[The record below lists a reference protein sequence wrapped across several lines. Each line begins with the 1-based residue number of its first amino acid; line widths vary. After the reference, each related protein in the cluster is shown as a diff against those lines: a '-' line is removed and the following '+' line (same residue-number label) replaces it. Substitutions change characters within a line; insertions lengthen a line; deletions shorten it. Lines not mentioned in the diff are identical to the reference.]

1 MLSSMS
7 ATPPTGEK
15 IFNGIAVSP
24 GVCQGRV
31 VVLGKAHATSARYS
45 IADAQLPVE
54 VHRFKQALVAT
65 RQQLAE
71 VQRRLAEKSGAE
83 HAGIFEAHLLVLD
96 DPEVNNEV
104 LRCIQN
110 DKVNAEFAYQTVAER
125 YAASLAAVDDEYLR
139 ERAADMRDIASRV
152 LNNLH
157 GRGDDGD
164 LRHIL
169 KEPCIV
175 IAHDLAPSQTAQM
188 DRDKVLGF
196 ATDVGS
202 RTSHTAIMA
211 RSMKIP
217 AVVGLKTITSDL
229 RTGDTVLLD
238 GVSGLIIINPTDQT
252 LFEYGQLARRQKS
265 LDEKLHENQAKPA
278 VTLDGHR
285 VTLSGNIEHADDSAA
300 IRMSGADGVGLFRTE
315 YLFINHASA
324 PSEQEQ
330 YEFYHAVAAALKP
343 APVVIRTLDL
353 GGDKLRSDSD
363 VPPEM
368 NPFLGWRAIR
378 FCLEEKEL
386 FCTQLRA
393 ILRAS
398 AAGNVKMMYPMISG
412 LEELNGANALLEECK
427 TELRAARIPFDE
439 KIEVGIMVEIPS
451 AVMIADALARQSKF
465 FSIGTNDLIQYSLAV
480 DRTNEKI
487 AHLYDPTHP
496 AIVRLIKLTVD
507 AAHHAGNWVGVC
519 GEMAGDPVLVPLL
532 LGLGVDELSVA
543 PPTVPQIKFLIR
555 RLKIS
560 EARELAAFALR
571 CESSSEIM
579 ARCFDLAHRSAPEI
593 FPESV

>member
-1 MLSSMS
+1 MS
-7 ATPPTGEK
+7 AVPPKGERT
-15 IFNGIAVSP
+15 FTGIAVSP

-31 VVLGKAHATSARYS
+31 VVLGKIHAAAARHS
-45 IADAQLPVE
+45 LTDAELPAE
-54 VHRFKQALVAT
+54 INRFKQALVVT
-65 RQQLAE
+65 RQQLSE
-71 VQRRLAEKSGAE
+71 VQRRLTEKMGAE

-104 LRCIQN
+104 LRFIQN

-164 LRHIL
+164 LRNIL

-175 IAHDLAPSQTAQM
+175 VAHDLAPSQTAQM

-238 GVSGLIIINPTDQT
+238 GVNGLIIVNPTDQT
-252 LFEYGQLARRQKS
+252 LFEYGQLARRQRS
-265 LDEKLHENQAKPA
+265 LDEKLRENQNKPA
-278 VTLDGHR
+278 ITLDGHR
-285 VTLSGNIEHADDSAA
+285 VTLSGNIEHADDSEA
-300 IRMSGADGVGLFRTE
+300 IRSSGAEGVGLFRTE
-315 YLFINHASA
+315 YLFINHESV

-330 YEFYHAVAAALKP
+330 FEFYHSVAAALAP
-343 APVVIRTLDL
+343 NPVVIRTLDL
-353 GGDKLRSDSD
+353 GGDKFKSDTN
-363 VPPEM
+363 VPQEM

-378 FCLEEKEL
+378 FCLEEKDL
-386 FCTQLRA
+386 FRTQLRA

-412 LEELNGANALLEECK
+412 LEELAGANALLEECK
-427 TELRAARIPFDE
+427 KELRAKRIPFDE
-439 KIEVGIMVEIPS
+439 KMEVGIMVEIPA
-451 AVMIADALARQSKF
+451 AVMIADVLARNTKF
-465 FSIGTNDLIQYSLAV
+465 FSLGTNDLIQYSLAV

-496 AIVRLIKLTVD
+496 AIVRLIKHTVD
-507 AAHHAGNWVGVC
+507 AAHAAGNWVGVC

-532 LGLGVDELSVA
+532 LGLGVDELSAA
-543 PPTVPQIKFLIR
+543 PPTVPQLKFLIR

-560 EARELAAFALR
+560 EARELAAFALKSD
-571 CESSSEIM
+571 SSADIM
-579 ARCFDLAHRSAPEI
+579 QGCFELAHRSAPEI
-593 FPESV
+593 FPEGI